1 MSVATKWERL
11 FGTPERAARTLNAV
25 GERCCDRNNEFL
37 PCGDCPIL
45 GGCDTEEAMFEWL
58 ESEDDMSEFYR
69 FPAMARLG
77 EFTNNSQVIHIES
90 EASEAISAQNYMDY
104 GSGSGDREAD
114 RTAYGM
120 ELMDVIHAAETA
132 LRMEFD
138 DDEVAELRDAVE
150 AKNRKRGYYDER

>member
-1 MSVATKWERL
+1 
-11 FGTPERAARTLNAV
+11 
-25 GERCCDRNNEFL
+25 
-37 PCGDCPIL
+37 
-45 GGCDTEEAMFEWL
+45 
-58 ESEDDMSEFYR
+58 MSEFYR

-77 EFTNNSQVIHIES
+77 WFTNNEQAIHIIG
-90 EASEAISAQNYMDY
+90 EAEEAMSAQNYVDY